1 MTPSAKIDAGDEDR
15 IRLNASIDTDA
26 ERLKGIFKDIHRNQE
41 LGFMEVR
48 TAGIVAK
55 PTPAS
60 ASASARPW

>member
-1 MTPSAKIDAGDEDR
+1 
-15 IRLNASIDTDA
+15 
-26 ERLKGIFKDIHRNQE
+26 LKGIFKDIHRNQE

-55 PTPAS
+55 PTSAS